1 MIDIKNQFN
10 KVAERIRQAEA
21 TCHRHGKVTLLAVSK
36 TKPIEMINA
45 MAELGQ
51 QRFGENY
58 VQESV
63 QKIAQR
69 PDLEWHFIGPIQ
81 SNKTRPIAEN
91 FNWVHSVDRLKI
103 AQRLNDQRPNT
114 LEKLNVLIEVNISG
128 ETSKAGFEADTVLEA
143 AKQIADMPNLR
154 LRGLMC
160 IPLATQD
167 KTLQRQPFIAMQAL
181 FQQLQNSMPT
191 AQIDTLSMGMS
202 GDLEAA
208 IECGSTLVR
217 IGTDLFGA
225 RT

>member
-10 KVAERIRQAEA
+10 KVAERIQQAEA
-21 TCHRHGKVTLLAVSK
+21 TYHRHGKVTLLAVSK

>member
-10 KVAERIRQAEA
+10 KVAERIQQAEA
-21 TCHRHGKVTLLAVSK
+21 TCNRHGKVTLLAVSK

-217 IGTDLFGA
+217 IGTYLFGA